1 MTVLTTLNELRC
13 FGGVVSYHEH
23 HSEAC
28 DAPMRFGIYAPPA
41 AERGPVPALYFL
53 AGLTSTEEN
62 FLVKGGA
69 QRYAAEHGLM
79 LVSPDTSPRHL
90 GLPGEGF
97 YDLVTGVISPEAG
110 FYGAGFYVDATAEP
124 YSAHYKMHSYVTHEL
139 PEIVEANFPAREGVR
154 SISGHSV
161 GGHGA
166 LTIALKHPDLYRSVS
181 AFAPIC
187 APTRVP
193 YGREALSTY
202 LGPDEEAWREYD
214 ASELV
219 RGQPFPDRRSILV
232 DQGTKDQFLE
242 GQGDQAW
249 EERLSLDV
257 FEEACEESGQ
267 PLILR
272 WREGYDHGYYFVST
286 FMEDHIR
293 HHAEALNA

>member
-1 MTVLTTLNELRC
+1 MTDLTTLNEHRC
-13 FGGVVSYHEH
+13 FDGVVSYHEH

-28 DAPMRFGIYAPPA
+28 DAPIRFGIYAPPA

-69 QRYAAEHGLM
+69 QRYATEHGLI
-79 LVSPDTSPRHL
+79 LVAPDTSPRRL

-97 YDLVTGVISPEAG
+97 YDPVTGVISPEAG

-124 YSAHYKMHSYVTHEL
+124 YSAHYKMHSYVTREL
-139 PEIVEANFPAREGVR
+139 PAIVEANFPAREGVR
-154 SISGHSV
+154 GISGHSV
-161 GGHGA
+161 GGHGT
-166 LTIALKHPDLYRSVS
+166 LTIALRYPDHYRSVS

-187 APTRVP
+187 APTRIP

-202 LGPDEEAWREYD
+202 LGPDEVAWREYD
-214 ASELV
+214 ASEIV
-219 RGQPFPDRRSILV
+219 RKQPFPNRRAILV
-232 DQGTKDQFLE
+232 DQGTKDQFLA
-242 GQGDQAW
+242 GQGDQPW

-257 FEEACEESGQ
+257 FEEACAKAGQ
-267 PLILR
+267 PVILR

-293 HHAEALNA
+293 HHAEALKA